1 MGLLRGYIRGKG
13 VQKMLWLGYVA
24 LAVPAKV
31 LYDHFVAYG
40 TSRWIFACVVLLFVA
55 AVVLEMKAAGC
66 TPANCTLERNREA
79 AGAHGVPKSG
89 ARALCAESKRVTW
102 RVSYVLAFLV
112 FTALNIVRVEP
123 RGNLTIFVVT
133 WTLAQGMFGLLAFH
147 RLGIWCVD

>member
-1 MGLLRGYIRGKG
+1 
-13 VQKMLWLGYVA
+13 MLWLGYAA

-31 LYDHFVAYG
+31 LYDHFAAYG
-40 TSRWIFACVVLLFVA
+40 TSRWIFACAVLIFVA
-55 AVVLEMKAAGC
+55 AVLKEMSEAGC
-66 TPANCTLERNREA
+66 TPANCTLDRNREA
-79 AGAHGVPKSG
+79 QAAPNPSG

-123 RGNLTIFVVT
+123 RGNLAILLVT
-133 WTLAQGMFGLLAFH
+133 FALAQGIFSLIAYH

>member
-1 MGLLRGYIRGKG
+1 
-13 VQKMLWLGYVA
+13 MLWLGYVA

-31 LYDHFVAYG
+31 LYDHFAAYG

-66 TPANCTLERNREA
+66 TPANCTPVRNREA
-79 AGAHGVPKSG
+79 AQSVPKSG

-133 WTLAQGMFGLLAFH
+133 WTLAQGMFGLLAAH